1 MLLVRRRH
9 SLSSSDERSV
19 LSSSDYDEMTTLI
32 KGWGRYNTKMKGAFH
47 TQKKEKNYGDS
58 LGYQKFVTRIQRK
71 GLWFLCVLCA
81 SIVSEEDDDDD
92 GTKGDD
98 DMKQH
103 LFPLFRRQQP
113 PLFLCGSGGDGFL
126 KRRGGGGER
135 GGVFGKRK
143 MMMMMK
149 CVLSHGDETS
159 SDDMA
164 TLPGK
169 SSRRGRGG
177 RGRGR
182 RALVILPPL
191 LLAGRKGDVANAR
204 DEDDHHQEE
213 GARAENDEITSFAY
227 FTVGRCESI
236 VRAERALGGDAV
248 CSEKDAEMFGTVR
261 IGLYGNRCP
270 GTVRA
275 FRKVVESGA
284 YERTVFHD
292 VRKGEFVA
300 FGINGSKR
308 LGQVSVPD
316 GIFDVGE
323 RNADFTNAASFTGN
337 HLKPGTVSL
346 ALSYDGTRTASPFD
360 GNVYTEILVTTGPAP
375 VPSLDGKNIIFGQV
389 DRESLDVISKIAN
402 TPVFSPSSQ
411 VKAWNFIANRVGDER
426 AAKSKLIWTKPT
438 QAVAIFDSGIIEV

>member
-143 MMMMMK
+143 MMMMK

-159 SDDMA
+159 LDDMA

-191 LLAGRKGDVANAR
+191 LLVGRKGDVANAR

>member
-1 MLLVRRRH
+1 MRALQ
-9 SLSSSDERSV
+9 
-19 LSSSDYDEMTTLI
+19 I
-32 KGWGRYNTKMKGAFH
+32 
-47 TQKKEKNYGDS
+47 
-58 LGYQKFVTRIQRK
+58 
-71 GLWFLCVLCA
+71 
-81 SIVSEEDDDDD
+81 SEEDDDDDD
-92 GTKGDD
+92 GTKGD

-103 LFPLFRRQQP
+103 LFPLFRRHP
-113 PLFLCGSGGDGFL
+113 PLFLCGGGGDGFR
-126 KRRGGGGER
+126 KRGGERER

-143 MMMMMK
+143 MMMK
-149 CVLSHGDETS
+149 CVGDETS
-159 SDDMA
+159 SSSSDDIA

-177 RGRGR
+177 GGGRGR

-300 FGINGSKR
+300 FGVNGSKR

-337 HLKPGTVSL
+337 HMKPGTVSL

>member
-1 MLLVRRRH
+1 MPFTH
-9 SLSSSDERSV
+9 
-19 LSSSDYDEMTTLI
+19 
-32 KGWGRYNTKMKGAFH
+32 K
-47 TQKKEKNYGDS
+47 KKEKNYGDS

-126 KRRGGGGER
+126 KRRGGERER

-143 MMMMMK
+143 MMMK
-149 CVLSHGDETS
+149 CVGDETS
-159 SDDMA
+159 SSSSDDIA

-323 RNADFTNAASFTGN
+323 SNADFTNAASFTGN

>member
-191 LLAGRKGDVANAR
+191 LLVGRKGDVANAR

>member
-1 MLLVRRRH
+1 
-9 SLSSSDERSV
+9 
-19 LSSSDYDEMTTLI
+19 
-32 KGWGRYNTKMKGAFH
+32 
-47 TQKKEKNYGDS
+47 
-58 LGYQKFVTRIQRK
+58 
-71 GLWFLCVLCA
+71 
-81 SIVSEEDDDDD
+81 
-92 GTKGDD
+92 
-98 DMKQH
+98 
-103 LFPLFRRQQP
+103 
-113 PLFLCGSGGDGFL
+113 
-126 KRRGGGGER
+126 
-135 GGVFGKRK
+135 
-143 MMMMMK
+143 MMK
-149 CVLSHGDETS
+149 CVSHSSSSSKSGDETS
-159 SDDMA
+159 SSDDA
-164 TLPGK
+164 TPGK
-169 SSRRGRGG
+169 SSRRGR
-177 RGRGR
+177 RR

-191 LLAGRKGDVANAR
+191 LLAGRKGDVSSAR
-204 DEDDHHQEE
+204 DEDDHHQE
-213 GARAENDEITSFAY
+213 GARAENDEMTSFAY

-316 GIFDVGE
+316 GTFDVGE

-360 GNVYTEILVTTGPAP
+360 GNVYTEILVTTGPTP

-411 VKAWNFIANRVGDER
+411 VKAWNFIANSVGDER
-426 AAKSKLIWTKPT
+426 AARSKLIWTKPT

>member
-1 MLLVRRRH
+1 MG
-9 SLSSSDERSV
+9 SLHKNEGC
-19 LSSSDYDEMTTLI
+19 LS
-32 KGWGRYNTKMKGAFH
+32 H
-47 TQKKEKNYGDS
+47 KKEKNGDS
-58 LGYQKFVTRIQRK
+58 LGYQKFVTRFKEK
-71 GLWFLCVLCA
+71 GWFLCVCA
-81 SIVSEEDDDDD
+81 SISEEDDDD

-98 DMKQH
+98 MKH
-103 LFPLFRRQQP
+103 LFPLFRRQP
-113 PLFLCGSGGDGFL
+113 PLFLCGGGDGFL
-126 KRRGGGGER
+126 KRGGGGGER

-143 MMMMMK
+143 VMMMK

-159 SDDMA
+159 SSSSDDIA